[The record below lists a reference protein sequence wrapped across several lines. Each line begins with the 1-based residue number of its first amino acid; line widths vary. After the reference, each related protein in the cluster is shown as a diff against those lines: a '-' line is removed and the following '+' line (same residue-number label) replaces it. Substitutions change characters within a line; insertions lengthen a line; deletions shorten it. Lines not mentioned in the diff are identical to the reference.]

1 MEWSNKKR
9 AMAQL
14 GWTFLGSLLF
24 ALGVNL
30 IIMPLKLYN
39 GGFMGV
45 AQLIRTF
52 VVFATMS
59 SDEFKKDK
67 HYPKKTFFYGICL
80 FCFR

>member
-30 IIMPLKLYN
+30 IIMPLNLYN

-52 VVFATMS
+52 VVS
-59 SDEFKKDK
+59 VLLSLI
-67 HYPKKTFFYGICL
+67 HI
-80 FCFR
+80 